1 MGRDFVP
8 LIKFT
13 SISTEAIWPRCSN
26 YKALFYVLMC
36 LRSSLPSAEITF
48 DSLCFLVPPVPQ
60 NKCAWLVSPDH
71 DEEEL
76 LQPTSRRLP
85 LYVQS
90 MRWRML
96 SGDLA
101 VSVWCVCV
109 RVCVC
114 VCVCV

>member
-1 MGRDFVP
+1 MA
-8 LIKFT
+8 
-13 SISTEAIWPRCSN
+13 STVDTAECVQCRV
-26 YKALFYVLMC
+26 VLRQNDSVCC
-36 LRSSLPSAEITF
+36 LVHA
-48 DSLCFLVPPVPQ
+48 VPQ

-90 MRWRML
+90 MQWRML

-101 VSVWCVCV
+101 VSMM
-109 RVCVC
+109 
-114 VCVCV
+114 